1 MKRISN
7 HESSSL
13 INHNYMKNFV
23 FSRIHVIGS
32 MVIALFVL
40 AGCDL
45 IDVTKVQNPATTEP
59 QLLAGP
65 NGATRAVAVG
75 LRRQFASAVANNSQV
90 CEIVSDNY
98 KNVTTFVSVQLDL
111 PRTVDLND
119 ITVGGAY
126 IGTQSL
132 LSLAEFG
139 IKNTVDNA
147 QDLLATD
154 AQRAQVFF
162 FKGMALMMLSEKFV
176 RFPLVEN
183 GPLVPAAD
191 ARKQSIAAFREAL
204 RRATGATGTQATDA
218 SANPAITA
226 AEIITR
232 CNYALARIYRL
243 EGNKDSAAFFA
254 RAGLMR
260 SPEYVFTATYD
271 VINLGSAIQ
280 DFVSNRTDHAFQ
292 PNPRLDFLDPK
303 YMFVA
308 ATVNDPHPSLK
319 AEEAH
324 LILAEIALS
333 NNNLD
338 AARESM
344 SSAARVA
351 RNRPIRMMNDRDTRP
366 NRPNVATLNVRADAN
381 SPAVA
386 GLIVRRPGTVPV
398 YGISYTNQTP
408 DSVAALS
415 SRNREDHLA
424 MLFLLRQHI
433 FFCEGRRIED
443 LAIKLPLPRRQI
455 DTNPTLLAAAGN
467 GPDAKVIVPDFV
479 PPDDEMDQF
488 TVSGTTVTMRWDMN
502 RVIARNAR
510 LVSPFSGF

>member
-1 MKRISN
+1 
-7 HESSSL
+7 
-13 INHNYMKNFV
+13 MKNIA
-23 FSRIHVIGS
+23 FSRFCLLWCSI
-32 MVIALFVL
+32 IAAFTV
-40 AGCDL
+40 ASCDL

-59 QLLAGP
+59 QLLADP
-65 NGATRAVAVG
+65 NGGTRAVAVG

-126 IGTQSL
+126 INTQAVL
-132 LSLAEFG
+132 ALAEFG

-147 QDLLATD
+147 RDLVATD
-154 AQRAQVFF
+154 VQRSQVFF
-162 FKGMALMMLSEKFV
+162 FKGMGLMMLSEKFV

-183 GPLVPAAD
+183 GPMVTASD
-191 ARKQSIAAFREAL
+191 ARKQAISAFREAL
-204 RRATGATGTQATDA
+204 RRATGATGTQATDNT
-218 SANPAITA
+218 ANPAITA
-226 AEIITR
+226 AEMITR
-232 CNYALARIYRL
+232 CNYALARVYRL

-260 SPEYVFTATYD
+260 SPEYVFTATFD
-271 VINLGSAIQ
+271 VVNLVSAIQ

-303 YMFVA
+303 YMFQA
-308 ATVNDPHPSLK
+308 ATVNDPHPALK

-333 NNNLD
+333 NNNLE

-344 SSAARVA
+344 ANAARVA
-351 RNRPIRMMNDRDTRP
+351 RNRPVRMLADRDTRP
-366 NRPNVATLNVRADAN
+366 NRPNNPALTVRADAN

-386 GLIVRRPGTVPV
+386 GLIVRRPATVPV

-408 DSVAALS
+408 DSVTALS
-415 SRNREDHLA
+415 GRSREDHLY
-424 MLFLLRQHI
+424 MYYLLRQHI

-443 LAIKLPLPRRQI
+443 LAIKLPLPRRQV
-455 DTNPTLLAAAGN
+455 DTNPLLLAAGATGA
-467 GPDAKVIVPDFV
+467 DAKAVVPDFV

-488 TVSGTTVTMRWDMN
+488 TATATTVTMRWDMN
-502 RVIARNAR
+502 RVIARNVK
-510 LVSPFSGF
+510 LVSPFAGF

>member
-1 MKRISN
+1 MQN
-7 HESSSL
+7 
-13 INHNYMKNFV
+13 NFL
-23 FSRIHVIGS
+23 RTR
-32 MVIALFVL
+32 LFTTVNLVAAMFTL
-40 AGCDL
+40 AFTVGCELVDS
-45 IDVTKVQNPATTEP
+45 TRVQNPATTEP
-59 QLLAGP
+59 QLLASP
-65 NGATRAVAVG
+65 NGGTRGVVVG
-75 LRRQFASAVANNSQV
+75 LRRQFSSAIANNSQV

-98 KNVTTFVSVQLDL
+98 RNVTTFVSVQLDL

-126 IGTQSL
+126 IGTQAL
-132 LSLAEFG
+132 LALSEFG

-176 RFPLVEN
+176 RFPLVET
-183 GPLVPAAD
+183 GPLVSAAD
-191 ARKQSIAAFREAL
+191 GRKQAIAAFREAL
-204 RRATGATGTQATDA
+204 RRATGATGAQATDA

-226 AEIITR
+226 AEIVTR
-232 CNYALARIYRL
+232 CNYALARVYRL

-260 SPEYVFTATYD
+260 SADYVFTGTFD
-271 VINLGSAIQ
+271 VVNLGSAIQ

-303 YMFVA
+303 FMFVA

-333 NNNLD
+333 NNDLA

-344 SSAARVA
+344 SNAARVA
-351 RNRPIRMMNDRDTRP
+351 RNRPVRMMADRDTRP
-366 NRPNVATLNVRADAN
+366 NRPNVATLTVRADAN
-381 SPAVA
+381 SPAIPN
-386 GLIVRRPGTVPV
+386 LIVRRPATVPV
-398 YGISYTNQTP
+398 YGISFTNQTP

-415 SRNREDHLA
+415 TRNREDHLA

-443 LAIKLPLPRRQI
+443 LAIKLPLPRRQV
-455 DTNPTLLAAAGN
+455 DTNPILLAAGGSGA
-467 GPDAKVIVPDFV
+467 DAKATVPDFI
-479 PPDDEMDQF
+479 PPDDEIDQF
-488 TVSGTTVTMRWDMN
+488 TATATTVTLRHDVN
-502 RVIARNAR
+502 RLIARNIR
-510 LVSPFSGF
+510 VVSPFSGF